1 MAKLGLITI
10 RYGTEINGGAEY
22 HCRMLAER
30 FAHNHEVDVL
40 TTTIKR
46 LNHPEDVFL
55 AGESVL
61 NKVNIRRFDTQ
72 EPNSNLRHQFN
83 KKSKIA
89 RKIRRTIYR
98 FGLAKSIFSK
108 YPVWKYK
115 LQEETELFKQ
125 HDFYSS
131 DLLQFIE
138 QNHQLYDV
146 LLFFTY
152 ENPLTQLGSLI
163 APQKTILIPTA
174 HLESMLF
181 KSSTSVLFHTVRY
194 IAFNT
199 EAEQDMCLEIF
210 SHQMAE
216 HGVIGVAVEIAKS
229 PQWAH
234 VQDKFKVTKPY
245 LLYCGR
251 ITQVKINNF
260 LDYFIQFK
268 KEHAI
273 DLQLVLTGENEL
285 ETVAHEDIIYAG
297 FVSENEKIALI
308 ENCFAVVNPSLA
320 ESLSLIALEAMTLGK
335 PVIGNQHSTVMV
347 EHERRSHGAVQCYRD
362 YASFKSIVLNLINQP
377 EQLKTIAEKALE
389 YVHSNYNWNIIIA
402 KFEGLFKKIIK

>member
-10 RYGTEINGGAEY
+10 RYGIEINGGAEY

-30 FAHNHEVDVL
+30 FAKNHDVDVL
-40 TTTIKR
+40 TTTVKL
-46 LNHPEDVFL
+46 LNQPQDAFPT
-55 AGESVL
+55 GESEL
-61 NKVNIRRFDTQ
+61 NQVKIHRFNTNN
-72 EPNSNLRHQFN
+72 PNLSLRKQFD

-98 FGLAKSIFSK
+98 IGLAKSVFSK
-108 YPVWKYK
+108 FPVWKYK
-115 LQEETELFKQ
+115 LKEEIELFKQ
-125 HDFYSS
+125 HEFYSD
-131 DLLQFIE
+131 DLLQFLKN
-138 QNHQLYDV
+138 NHQSYD
-146 LLFFTY
+146 LLMFFTY

-181 KSSTSVLFHTVRY
+181 KSSTSVLFNSVRY

-199 EAEQDMCLEIF
+199 EAEQNMCLDIF
-210 SHQMAE
+210 SKQMAE
-216 HGVIGVAVEIAKS
+216 HEVIGVGVEIAKS
-229 PQWAH
+229 PQWEH
-234 VQDKFKVTKPY
+234 VQGKFKVNKPY

-260 LDYFIQFK
+260 LEYFIQFK
-268 KEHAI
+268 KEHANE
-273 DLQLVLTGENEL
+273 LQLVLTGQNEL
-285 ETVAHEDIIYAG
+285 EPTHHEDIIYAG

-335 PVIGNQHSTVMV
+335 PVIGNRHSEVMV
-347 EHERRSHGAVQCYRD
+347 EHERRSQGAVQCYQD
-362 YASFKSIVLNLINQP
+362 YQSFKKIVLNLLHHP
-377 EQLKTIAEKALE
+377 EELNRIEENAKGYIQA
-389 YVHSNYNWNIIIA
+389 NYNWNIILD
-402 KFEGLFKKIIK
+402 KFETLFKKIIK